1 MVERQAEEVQQ
12 AADSHNAKLFFSAL
26 KTIYG
31 PTTSGCS
38 PLLSSD
44 GKTLIKDQAGLLER
58 WTEHFSSLLNRP
70 SSVSQIALS
79 QIPQNP
85 VITDLDEP
93 PSLDEVQKAINQTSS
108 GRASGKDSIPAEI
121 YKTAGPDA
129 LNAFHDILLDIW
141 EKEAMPDDFRDA
153 LIVALYKNKG
163 NRADCGNYR
172 GISLLS
178 IAGKIFA
185 RVILNRLITV
195 SEQNLPEAQCGFR
208 PGRSTVDIIF
218 ALRQLQEKCIE
229 QNKPLYSVF
238 IDLTKAFDV
247 VKREAL

>member
-1 MVERQAEEVQQ
+1 MQLELREMQDKWWNAKAEEVQQ

-31 PTTSGCS
+31 PTPSGCS

-70 SSVSQIALS
+70 SSVSQVALS

-121 YKTAGPDA
+121 YKAAGPDA

-141 EKEAMPDDFRDA
+141 EKEVMPDDFRDA

-163 NRADCGNYR
+163 HKLIVETTRECH
-172 GISLLS
+172 SFQCWKS
-178 IAGKIFA
+178 ICLCYPKQTDHC
-185 RVILNRLITV
+185 L
-195 SEQNLPEAQCGFR
+195 
-208 PGRSTVDIIF
+208 
-218 ALRQLQEKCIE
+218 
-229 QNKPLYSVF
+229 
-238 IDLTKAFDV
+238 
-247 VKREAL
+247 